1 MTLTQFLAVGMIIVA
16 APAVP
21 ITLWHMMF
29 TVENLTA
36 GYNTALGL
44 LVGGG
49 GGVWWL
55 NSKRENDR

>member
-1 MTLTQFLAVGMIIVA
+1 MIIAA

-21 ITLWHMMF
+21 ITLWHMLVS
-29 TVENLTA
+29 TENLTA

-55 NSKRENDR
+55 NSKRGEDR